1 MKAKHVNHVNWEI
14 ERESEEELIEEENYV
29 EWVNENEKGKKGI

>member
-1 MKAKHVNHVNWEI
+1 MKAKHVNHVNWER